1 MRDHAYSDAER
12 LVLKT
17 IDWPVKTVL
26 PAIRVFLCLLI
37 VAASAASWG
46 CAKREKAP
54 YLPPR
59 PAEVQDAMTRVY
71 QNAVSVEAGRN
82 PSFIVGDF
90 NADGSQDLAVVV
102 KPAEG
107 MLPDINSEVANW
119 ILEDPQKVV
128 LPDPNRAVQ
137 RLPPKPEPVRVEKGD
152 VLLAVIHGYGP
163 TGWHNPDAKQ
173 TYLLKNAVGGNMS
186 SQPIKELLS
195 PAEGK
200 AKLPRLNGDVIRET
214 LAGEPGFLY
223 WTGAKYAWY
232 H

>member
-1 MRDHAYSDAER
+1 
-12 LVLKT
+12 
-17 IDWPVKTVL
+17 
-26 PAIRVFLCLLI
+26 I

-59 PAEVQDAMTRVY
+59 PAEVQDANTRVY
-71 QNAVSVEAGRN
+71 QNVVSVESGRN

-107 MLPDINSEVANW
+107 MLPKINSEVANW

-128 LPDPNRAVQ
+128 LPDPNRSVQ
-137 RLPPKPEPVRVEKGD
+137 RLPPKPEPVRVEKDD

-173 TYLLKNAVGGNMS
+173 TYLIKNAAGGNMS

>member
-1 MRDHAYSDAER
+1 MGNFRLDAET

-17 IDWPVKTVL
+17 IDWPVKTAL
-26 PAIRVFLCLLI
+26 RAIRVFLCLLI
-37 VAASAASWG
+37 VAASAVSWG

-54 YLPPR
+54 HIPPPG
-59 PAEVQDAMTRVY
+59 PAEIQDAVTRVY
-71 QNAVSVEAGRN
+71 QNAVSVEADRN

-107 MLPDINSEVANW
+107 MLPEINSEVANW

-128 LPDPNRAVQ
+128 LPDPNRRVQ
-137 RLPPKPEPVRVEKGD
+137 RLPPNPEPVRVEKGD

-173 TYLLKNAVGGNMS
+173 TYLLKNTVGSNMR
-186 SQPIKELLS
+186 SQPIEELLS
-195 PAEGK
+195 PTKGK
-200 AKLPRLNGDVIRET
+200 TKLPRLNGDVIMET
-214 LAGEPGFLY
+214 LAGKPGFLY